1 VFESIPNRSNAM
13 KTSESIPPV
22 PALAIDKYFRDAGYG
37 PLSADQR
44 IERQIAWALLHNLT
58 SEFKGVELRIDDREE
73 VTACTGDDRIT
84 QAMELIF
91 NLDEAVI
98 RFGNAWVLLIV
109 GNGTDL
115 ISDYGS
121 NDRTERAID
130 ATTAQL
136 DLA

>member
-44 IERQIAWALLHNLT
+44 IERQIAWTLLHNLA
-58 SEFKGVELRIDDREE
+58 SEFKGVELRVDGE
-73 VTACTGDDRIT
+73 ACKGDDRML

-98 RFGNAWVLLIV
+98 RFGNPWVLLIV
-109 GNGTDL
+109 GNGKDI
-115 ISDYGS
+115 ISDYGV
-121 NDRTERAID
+121 NARTERAID